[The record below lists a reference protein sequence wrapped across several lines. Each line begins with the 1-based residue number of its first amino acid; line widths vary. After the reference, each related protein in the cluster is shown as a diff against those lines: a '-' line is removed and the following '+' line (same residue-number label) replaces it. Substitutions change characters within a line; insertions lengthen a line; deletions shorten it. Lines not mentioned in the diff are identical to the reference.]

1 LDLQPA
7 AISDLVSDTLESF
20 AALAEQRGV
29 VLAGGAEPGVDPVLI
44 DARLIGRVLAN
55 LVGNALRHT
64 PAGGTVAVRAWP
76 VDGQVQVEVNDTG
89 EGIAA
94 EDVGRVFERFYRS
107 EKSRS
112 RATGGSG
119 LGLAIAKGIIEAHG
133 GRIGVEGQP
142 GQGARFYFT
151 VMRP

>member
-1 LDLQPA
+1 
-7 AISDLVSDTLESF
+7 
-20 AALAEQRGV
+20 
-29 VLAGGAEPGVDPVLI
+29 
-44 DARLIGRVLAN
+44 
-55 LVGNALRHT
+55 
-64 PAGGTVAVRAWP
+64 
-76 VDGQVQVEVNDTG
+76 VQVEVNDTG